1 MIMGFGP
8 AEGQIPMI
16 ISAPRATC
24 IRDHDFDAPPG
35 NAKVMITNGLGWDLA
50 ISPHERRVGQGFT
63 GEWVMHLAGIDGIIR
78 AKAR

>member
-1 MIMGFGP
+1 
-8 AEGQIPMI
+8 MI

-24 IRDHDFDAPPG
+24 IRDHDFGAPPG
-35 NAKVMITNGLGWDLA
+35 NAKVRITNGLGW
-50 ISPHERRVGQGFT
+50 IWPYRRMNDGSARGFT